1 MTDSPKQG
9 PARIVVRIDELV
21 LHGVAPGDRHAI
33 ADAVRGAI
41 TRQLQQA
48 GPSLPWSITTNI
60 ERIDAG
66 ECRPASSGASALGA
80 SIGETIY
87 RGMSTWPAE
96 R

>member
-33 ADAVRGAI
+33 ADAVREAI

-48 GPSLPWSITTNI
+48 GSVHVRQLTRKKAAQLCT
-60 ERIDAG
+60 RL
-66 ECRPASSGASALGA
+66 SSQ
-80 SIGETIY
+80 ETVA
-87 RGMSTWPAE
+87 TVQ
-96 R
+96 